1 MIQAGAPGPAAGL
14 EPQAGRIAVYS
25 CYFGTYEPLNA
36 AATGNGAGYDR
47 FVLTDHPL
55 ALPGIRVL
63 QGSDLGL
70 QLGPEQGGA
79 VALSRLAK
87 IRPHLFFS
95 RYDWVI
101 YIDNS
106 ASLLREP
113 ARIVAAIEAAQGGTA
128 PAGRYL
134 FPHQRRTCAYREA
147 RLCKQKG
154 RISREDYHRQV
165 NHYLAAGFPKEQG
178 LYSNTVMV
186 QKMGDPETDALN
198 DAWYDHF
205 LTFSPRDQISL
216 PFMLWQRAY
225 PVRLMPM
232 GLADLAQW
240 PVFKPFRRAKFQGA
254 QRARAAKRAARLAD
268 EEQAPT

>member
-1 MIQAGAPGPAAGL
+1 MIQADAPGAAPGI

-25 CYFGTYEPLNA
+25 CYFGTYEPLNP
-36 AATGNGAGYDR
+36 AATGSGEGYDR

-55 ALPGIRVL
+55 VLPGIRVL
-63 QGSDLGL
+63 QGSDLGVEP
-70 QLGPEQGGA
+70 GPEQGGA

-87 IRPHLFFS
+87 TRPHLFFS

-106 ASLLREP
+106 ASLRREP
-113 ARIVAAIEAAQGGTA
+113 VEIVAAIEASQGGAA

-134 FPHQRRTCAYREA
+134 FAHQRRTCAYREA

-165 NHYLAAGFPKEQG
+165 NHYLARGFPKEQG

-186 QKMGDPETDALN
+186 QKMGDPQTDAFN

-205 LTFSPRDQISL
+205 LAFSRRDQISL
-216 PFMLWQRAY
+216 PFMLWERDY

-232 GLADLAQW
+232 GLGDLAHW
-240 PVFKPFRRAKFQGA
+240 PVFKPFRRAKFQSA
-254 QRARAAKRAARLAD
+254 QRARAAKRAARDGD
-268 EEQAPT
+268 EEQLPA